1 MRKLPSR
8 ILHLVGV
15 MFFVSIVTFFMVDL
29 LPGSLADALLGDQAT
44 AEDLARVEAELG
56 LDKPTYQRYLIW
68 LADALRGD
76 LGRSYITSESIGGAI
91 ADRLPVSI
99 ELMVLA
105 QVLALAIAV
114 PFGVLAG
121 YREGSLI
128 DKAISSA
135 AFGVLAIPSFVSGIL
150 LILIF
155 AIWLRVLPA
164 TGFVPLSEGIWPN
177 IRSMILPSLT
187 LALVEAPAYLRLLRS
202 DLTSTLRE
210 DFVAV
215 ARAKGLSDFR
225 ILVSHALRPSSFS
238 LITVMGI
245 NIGHLIGGAIVIE
258 TLFALPGVG
267 GMLIESIGKRDY
279 LAIQG
284 IVLVVSFAFVFVN
297 LLVDLMYAVLD
308 PRIRHAATR

>member
-1 MRKLPSR
+1 MRKLSSR

-29 LPGSLADALLGDQAT
+29 LPGSLADALLGEQAT

-56 LDKPTYQRYLIW
+56 LDKPTYQRYLLW
-68 LADALRGD
+68 LADAVRGD

-99 ELMVLA
+99 ELMILA
-105 QVLALAIAV
+105 QLLALLIAV
-114 PFGVLAG
+114 PLGVLAG
-121 YREGSLI
+121 YREGSVI

-177 IRSMILPSLT
+177 VRSMLLPSLT

-225 ILVSHALRPSSFS
+225 ILVTHALRPSSFS

-284 IVLVVSFAFVFVN
+284 IVLVVSFGFVFVN
-297 LLVDLMYAVLD
+297 LLVDLMYVVLD
-308 PRIRHAATR
+308 PRIRHAVAR

>member
-258 TLFALPGVG
+258 TLFALPGWG
-267 GMLIESIGKRDY
+267 
-279 LAIQG
+279 AC
-284 IVLVVSFAFVFVN
+284 
-297 LLVDLMYAVLD
+297 
-308 PRIRHAATR
+308 